1 MAYELN
7 LSLLPQDI
15 EVKVE
20 NSFKAPLDH
29 SWTTAVRLCVG
40 TEPCGTC
47 VEEADIWFEE
57 SLSDLCVNHAVLED
71 AFKVWL

>member
-15 EVKVE
+15 EVKVK

-29 SWTTAVRLCVG
+29 NWTTAVRPCVG
-40 TEPCGTC
+40 TTPYGAC

-57 SLSDLCVNHAVLED
+57 SLADLCVNHTVLED
-71 AFKVWL
+71 AFEVWL